1 MSAVQMPTPSQPKA
15 PAASKEMTPEEI
27 VAVLAGYQKEAE
39 EARKTGMNAR
49 DDKWS
54 QNLDLYWGRYDFSG
68 KASWQAKEVMPEV
81 AAHVDRFAAACK
93 EAIMTAPDDF
103 YDVNDPSDK
112 EEDLG
117 SAIKRLL
124 NVWLSTTGRNQN
136 GGILAFPQVFEE
148 QVKLGALMACSST
161 TMWKWDV
168 PGGRVAVESVD
179 PRQVWL
185 DPTFRNLYRIRRIE
199 LDWHDLKGL
208 AKLKDGKGKPLFRI
222 DQIENMV
229 TDRSLELRRVAEE
242 RTGMGLGQTAR
253 PTVVLD
259 EFIATVCNAEGDVAH
274 EHALFVV
281 ANGRY
286 LLRGPEKN
294 PFWHERDWLLF
305 APLITVP
312 LSVYGRSFM
321 EDFGSIAKTFNDL
334 TNMILDAVYVSGMKC
349 YALVP
354 DLLKDP
360 RQAATGLQ
368 PMKTFLLEDG
378 TDPRQFM
385 AEIELGT
392 LSPDVIQVWSAMK
405 NELME
410 AGKQNEIGLG
420 QFAPKGRTSATE
432 VAETQSSASA
442 FVRSVAQSIEVGW
455 LNPTLDLV
463 WKTGLQH
470 APRNSPH
477 LEAAAGP
484 EMWQALH
491 SSRRELCRRPV
502 TFQAR
507 GISTMIQK
515 SRVMRSLM
523 GLLQLIASNE
533 LLLGEFMRVVDMPR
547 LIEVLF
553 ELSDIDL
560 YKLQASERTRMIR
573 QIVEQMPQPGAEGA
587 ASPEQQQVAG
597 QTAQTIGAL

>member
-1 MSAVQMPTPSQPKA
+1 
-15 PAASKEMTPEEI
+15 MTPEEI
-27 VAVLAGYQKEAE
+27 VAVLSGYRQEAE
-39 EARKTGMNAR
+39 EARKTGMNPR
-49 DDKWS
+49 DEKWS
-54 QNLDLYWGRYDFSG
+54 KNLDLYWGRYDFSG
-68 KASWQAKEVMPEV
+68 KASWQAQEVMPEV
-81 AAHVDRFAAACK
+81 ASHVDRFAAACK
-93 EAIMTAPDDF
+93 EALMVAPDDF
-103 YDVNDPSDK
+103 YDVEDPADR
-112 EEDLG
+112 EQDLAR
-117 SAIKRLL
+117 AIKRLL
-124 NVWLSTTGRNQN
+124 NVWLSTAGRNQN
-136 GGILAFPQVFEE
+136 GGILAFPAVFEE
-148 QVKLGALMACSST
+148 QVKMGALMACSST
-161 TMWKWDV
+161 VLWKWDV
-168 PGGRVAVESVD
+168 PDGRVAVESVD

-185 DPTFRNLYRIRRIE
+185 DPTYRNLYRIRRVE
-199 LDWHDLKGL
+199 LDWKDLKTL
-208 AKLKDGKGKPLFRI
+208 SKLKDGKGRPLFRI
-222 DQIENMV
+222 DQIERMV
-229 TDRSLELRRVAEE
+229 GDRTLELQRIAEE
-242 RTGMGLGQTAR
+242 RTGQGLQQTSR
-253 PTVVLD
+253 PVVVLD
-259 EFIATVCNAEGDVAH
+259 EYLATVCDDAGNVAH
-274 EHALFVV
+274 EDALFVV
-281 ANGRY
+281 ANDTY

-294 PFWHERDWLLF
+294 PFWHEKDWLLF

-360 RQAATGLQ
+360 RQATTGLQ

-378 TDPRQFM
+378 TDPRQFFH
-385 AEIELGT
+385 EIELGV
-392 LSPDVIQVWSAMK
+392 LSPDVVQVWQAMK

-420 QFAPKGRTSATE
+420 QFAPNSRTSATE
-432 VAETQSSASA
+432 VAQTQSSSSA

-470 APRNSPH
+470 AKRNSRA

-491 SSRRELCRRPV
+491 GARRELIRRPV

-515 SRVMRSLM
+515 SRTQQALM
-523 GLLQLIASNE
+523 TMLQVIASNE
-533 LLLGEFMRVVDMPR
+533 VLLQEFLRVVDMPR

-553 ELSDIDL
+553 ELSDVDL
-560 YKLQASERTRMIR
+560 FKLQASERTRLIR
-573 QIVEQMPQPGAEGA
+573 QITEQMPQPGAQGSAQAPEGA
-587 ASPEQQQVAG
+587 
-597 QTAQTIGAL
+597 QTLAQDAAQTIGRL